1 MTSNSAKPLL
11 SVLDLVVDFDTPR
24 GVVRAVDGVSF
35 DIWPGEVLSFVGESG
50 CGKTVT
56 ALALLRLLPQV
67 GTHVRSGRV
76 LFDGV
81 DLLGLDSVA
90 LRAIRGKRISM
101 IFQDP
106 TSSLNPMKTIER
118 QIEEAIKLH
127 QPALTRIQIRDRV
140 VHLMVTVGIADARKR
155 MKEYPHM
162 WSGGMRQRAMI
173 AMAMANEP
181 VLLIADEPTT
191 GLDTTVQAQ
200 VLDVLRDVRSE
211 TGAAMLLITHN
222 LGVVAEIAD
231 RVAVIYAGRIVETR
245 GVEELFTRP
254 LHPYTQGLMSCQ
266 PSFETARGSLRA
278 IGGQP
283 PQLDGPSIGCT
294 FRDRCALR
302 FDRNDCA
309 TIVPQLSGSTATG
322 GQVACHAVGGV
333 LS

>member
-1 MTSNSAKPLL
+1 MTTNSAKPLL

-35 DIWPGEVLSFVGESG
+35 DVWPGEVLSFVGESG

-56 ALALLRLLPQV
+56 ALALLRLLPQD
-67 GTHVRSGRV
+67 GAHVRSGQV

-81 DLLGLDSVA
+81 DLLRLDAVG
-90 LRAIRGKRISM
+90 LRAIRGARISM
-101 IFQDP
+101 VFQDP
-106 TSSLNPMKTIER
+106 TSSLNPVKTIER
-118 QIEEAIKLH
+118 QIVEAIKLH
-127 QPALTRIQIRDRV
+127 QPTLTPTQVRDRIE
-140 VHLMVTVGIADARKR
+140 HLMETVGIADAPMRI
-155 MKEYPHM
+155 KEYPHT

-191 GLDTTVQAQ
+191 NLDTTVQAQ
-200 VLDVLRDVRSE
+200 VLDVLRAVRSE
-211 TGAAMLLITHN
+211 TGAAVLLITHN

-231 RVAVIYAGRIVETR
+231 RVAVMYAGRIVETR
-245 GVEELFTRP
+245 GVEELFARP

-283 PQLDGPSIGCT
+283 PQLDGPSTGCM
-294 FRDRCALR
+294 FRDRCALE
-302 FDRNDCA
+302 FDRSICA
-309 TIVPQLSGSTATG
+309 TIVPQLSGSAAAG
-322 GQVACHAVGGV
+322 GQIACHAVRGV
-333 LS
+333 LL